1 MIRHPYHMVT
11 VSPWPIMASIAA
23 FTITTGGVLYMHRY
37 VSGGITLLYGL
48 IFLIFILILWWRDVI
63 REATFEGM
71 HTSVIVRGLR
81 IGVLLFILSESC
93 FLFLFFGLIFI
104 VV

>member
-1 MIRHPYHMVT
+1 MVT

-37 VSGGITLLYGL
+37 VSGGFTLLYGL
-48 IFLIFILILWWRDVI
+48 VFLLFILILWWRDVI

-71 HTSVIVRGLR
+71 HTSVIVTKFAYRCTSFYFIRSYVFCIFFLGL
-81 IGVLLFILSESC
+81 FS
-93 FLFLFFGLIFI
+93 
-104 VV
+104 